1 MQYIIWVL
9 LSIIAYISGLLVIIK
24 VTPHLLT
31 RSFDEGIFMGIASLD
46 ILGALLAFGG
56 VVITYIVFS
65 GSLAIKFLTFILA
78 AGILIVAVRTSLY
91 CFRGAAVGA
100 FRVSRI
106 IAGSYG
112 LFLAAAAIFYIVQL
126 FL

>member
-1 MQYIIWVL
+1 MQYTLWVL
-9 LSIIAYISGLLVIIK
+9 LSIIAYASGLLVIIK
-24 VTPHLLT
+24 VTPRLLS
-31 RSFDEGIFMGIASLD
+31 RSFDEVMFVGIASLD

-56 VVITYIVFS
+56 VVIVYALFN
-65 GSLAIKFLTFILA
+65 GALAIKFLTFFLA
-78 AGILIVAVRTSLY
+78 VGILVVAVRTSLY

-112 LFLAAAAIFYIVQL
+112 LFLAAAAVFYIAQL

>member
-1 MQYIIWVL
+1 
-9 LSIIAYISGLLVIIK
+9 
-24 VTPHLLT
+24 
-31 RSFDEGIFMGIASLD
+31 MGIASLD

-56 VVITYIVFS
+56 VVIAYTLFN
-65 GSLAIKFLTFILA
+65 GALAIRFLTFFLA

-91 CFRGAAVGA
+91 GFRVAAVRA
-100 FRVSRI
+100 FRMSRI

-112 LFLAAAAIFYIVQL
+112 LFLAAAAVFYIVQL